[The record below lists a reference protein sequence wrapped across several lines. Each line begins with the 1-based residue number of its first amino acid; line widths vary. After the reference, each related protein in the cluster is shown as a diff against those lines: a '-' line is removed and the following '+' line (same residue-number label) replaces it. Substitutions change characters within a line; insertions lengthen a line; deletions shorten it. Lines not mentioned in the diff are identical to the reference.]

1 MREVLFLAHR
11 IPFPPNRGDKI
22 RSFNIV
28 KRLAGM
34 ARVHV
39 AAFADDAAD
48 AAHEA
53 GLRAELGDKRA
64 SCFIPVRRRSKPASF
79 LAGLASG
86 RPASMAAFA
95 SRAMHAHVRAILA
108 RRSVASIFAFSGQM
122 GQYVPDKL
130 GGKRFV
136 MDFVDVDSAKFAS
149 YADDAAFPLNHLYR
163 REAAL
168 LAREEAGIAARA
180 HRSLFVTEAE
190 AELFRARAPGCTSR
204 VSALENGVDLVY
216 FDPAAAIP
224 SLSQAN
230 TGPLFVFS
238 GQMDYAP
245 NVQAVTHFACD
256 VLPRVRAGA
265 PAAAFAIVGRDP
277 APEVRKLAG
286 MPGVEVVGAVPD
298 MRPWLAAA
306 DVVVAPLRIARGVQN
321 KVLEAMAMGRPVV
334 ASGPAFEGIDAAAGR
349 DLLVADGPQAT
360 AGAALSLIGDAELAA
375 KVGRAA
381 RARMQARY
389 AWDRQLAAL
398 PELLFG

>member
-1 MREVLFLAHR
+1 MKEVLFLAHR
-11 IPFPPNRGDKI
+11 IPFPPDRGDKI

-28 KRLAGM
+28 KRLAGA

-53 GLRAELGDKRA
+53 GLRAELGD
-64 SCFIPVRRRSKPASF
+64 
-79 LAGLASG
+79 GLASG
-86 RPASMAAFA
+86 RSASMAAFA
-95 SRAMHAHVRAILA
+95 NRAMHAHVGAVLA

-122 GQYVPDKL
+122 GQYVPAKL
-130 GGKRFV
+130 GNRRFV

-149 YADDAAFPLNHLYR
+149 YADDSAFPLNRLYR

-190 AELFRARAPGCTSR
+190 AALFRAQTPD
-204 VSALENGVDLVY
+204 SASKVGTLENGVDLAY
-216 FDPAAAIP
+216 FDPSAAIVP
-224 SLSQAN
+224 LDRVK
-230 TGPLFVFS
+230 TGPLLVFS

-245 NVQAVTHFACD
+245 NVQAVTHFARD
-256 VLPRVRAGA
+256 VLPRIRAEA
-265 PAAAFAIVGRDP
+265 PAAAFAIVGRNP
-277 APEVRKLAG
+277 APAVRALAEL
-286 MPGVEVVGAVPD
+286 PGVEVVGAVPD
-298 MRPWLAAA
+298 MRPWLSAA
-306 DVVVAPLRIARGVQN
+306 DVVVAPLRTARGVQN

-334 ASGPAFEGIDAAAGR
+334 ASGPAFEGIDAVAGR
-349 DLLVADGPQAT
+349 DLLVADGAEAT
-360 AGAALSLIGDAELAA
+360 AGAALSLISDAELAA
-375 KVGRAA
+375 KVGSAA

-389 AWDRQLAAL
+389 AWDRQLSAL